1 MKAYRVVRPWFGV
14 QAGDVVETDSLHPA
28 LASHVE
34 PMAPRKTP
42 QEGGKSGGGAPN
54 EGGTGGKEGLEV
66 ATPTAPSKPK
76 WSPPAQKKE

>member
-1 MKAYRVVRPWFGV
+1 MARYRVVHPWFGV

-34 PMAPRKTP
+34 PMAPRKPP
-42 QEGGKSGGGAPN
+42 QEGGKSGG
-54 EGGTGGKEGLEV
+54 TGGKDGLEV

-76 WSPPAQKKE
+76 WSPPAQKKKE

>member
-1 MKAYRVVRPWFGV
+1 MKRYRVVRPWFGV
-14 QAGDVVETDSLHPA
+14 QVGDEVETDSLHPA

-34 PMAPRKTP
+34 PIGHDEKP
-42 QEGGKSGGGAPN
+42 QKGGKSGGGAPN
-54 EGGTGGKEGLEV
+54 EDAAKGKEGLEV